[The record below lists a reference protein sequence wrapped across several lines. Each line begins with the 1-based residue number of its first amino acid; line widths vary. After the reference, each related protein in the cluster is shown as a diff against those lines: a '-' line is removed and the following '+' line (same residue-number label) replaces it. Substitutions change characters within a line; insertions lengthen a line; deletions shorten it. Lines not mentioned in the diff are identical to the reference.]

1 MQWSLDRARP
11 DRKWLA
17 NAGAVDPR
25 ATTEVQ
31 LDYSQMANR
40 DHDDVA
46 LVYGGADN
54 TAIG

>member
-46 LVYGGADN
+46 LVCGGADN